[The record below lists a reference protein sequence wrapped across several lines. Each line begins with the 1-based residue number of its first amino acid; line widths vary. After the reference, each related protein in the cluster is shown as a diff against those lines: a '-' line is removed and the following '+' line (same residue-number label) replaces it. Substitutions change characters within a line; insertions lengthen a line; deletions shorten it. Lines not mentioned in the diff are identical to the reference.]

1 MVALLLLGVLRH
13 RFATSRGA
21 QAGEGTGGG
30 GRAGS
35 SLRRGAYTLPAWAA
49 PVPRLNPVDEPY
61 CVRYLRYE
69 TPDSE
74 PGSTDRGDEDHNTC
88 LEPFQV
94 GEDDT
99 GIGA

>member
-1 MVALLLLGVLRH
+1 M
-13 RFATSRGA
+13 
-21 QAGEGTGGG
+21 
-30 GRAGS
+30 
-35 SLRRGAYTLPAWAA
+35 
-49 PVPRLNPVDEPY
+49 PRLNPVDEPY

-74 PGSTDRGDEDHNTC
+74 PGLTDRGDEDHNTC